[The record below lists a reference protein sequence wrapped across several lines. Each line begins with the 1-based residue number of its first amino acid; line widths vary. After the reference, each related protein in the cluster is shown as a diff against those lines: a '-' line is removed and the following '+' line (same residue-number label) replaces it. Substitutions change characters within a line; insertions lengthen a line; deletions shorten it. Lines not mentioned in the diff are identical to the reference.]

1 MIRGDKIRECK
12 SSTKPSNPNIIKEL
26 LAIINNA
33 NPLLKGIE
41 IVSTGF
47 GSEIFPLP
55 SKSMKLA
62 RPEKPK
68 SLENL
73 ISSKKLIL
81 KEPLILT
88 KKSSSSVHSSDY
100 YEHVSPEIEIS
111 KRGLKLLAPKQM
123 IRRLPIAL
131 AQEQSGNT
139 SENY

>member
-1 MIRGDKIRECK
+1 
-12 SSTKPSNPNIIKEL
+12 
-26 LAIINNA
+26 
-33 NPLLKGIE
+33 
-41 IVSTGF
+41 
-47 GSEIFPLP
+47 
-55 SKSMKLA
+55 MKLA

-111 KRGLKLLAPKQM
+111 KRGLKLLAPK
-123 IRRLPIAL
+123 
-131 AQEQSGNT
+131 
-139 SENY
+139 